1 MLIAYEDL
9 KLLKIEDIPSDD
21 TGNGPH
27 PTATRED
34 AFALDPLMRSPT
46 FAFPATLYQSHNFA

>member
-1 MLIAYEDL
+1 LLISYEEL
-9 KLLKIEDIPSDD
+9 RLLKIKAIPSDD

-46 FAFPATLYQSHNFA
+46 FAFPATLH